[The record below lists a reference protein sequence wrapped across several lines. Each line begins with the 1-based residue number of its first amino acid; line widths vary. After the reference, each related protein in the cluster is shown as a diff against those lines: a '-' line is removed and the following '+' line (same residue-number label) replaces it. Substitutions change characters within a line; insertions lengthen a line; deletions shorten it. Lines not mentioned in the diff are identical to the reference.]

1 MREGFDRLGRDIS
14 ARAAQ
19 RMCLQ
24 KRQYAT
30 KTEARDA
37 AARFQKREKTFIAR
51 PYKCSLCSLFH
62 LTTQTPEQ
70 TVQMRARKRRA

>member
-1 MREGFDRLGRDIS
+1 MRQGFEKLGREIPIQ
-14 ARAAQ
+14 RAE

-30 KTEARDA
+30 RNEARDA
-37 AARFQKREKTFIAR
+37 AAKYQKREKTFIAR

-70 TVQMRARKRRA
+70 TVRMRARKRRA